1 MTRENYLQIQKVLRE
16 EGLGEVLTCLALE
29 YGTSAKMLHETIVK
43 EKTDEVNRAN
53 MITAALDFVT
63 HLAIDYDHALMT
75 RTDHKQLL
83 VRIYPS

>member
-1 MTRENYLQIQKVLRE
+1 
-16 EGLGEVLTCLALE
+16 
-29 YGTSAKMLHETIVK
+29 MLHETIVK